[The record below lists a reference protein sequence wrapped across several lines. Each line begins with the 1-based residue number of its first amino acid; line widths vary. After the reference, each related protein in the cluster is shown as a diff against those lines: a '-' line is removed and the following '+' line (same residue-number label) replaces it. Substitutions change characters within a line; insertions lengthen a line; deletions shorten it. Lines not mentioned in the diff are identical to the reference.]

1 MRCKQGCRVGSVG
14 HCSPSMTFFIFPSG
28 YPSGRL
34 PDSRAIIFLK
44 IMSQPPTQ
52 PLGSSALFP
61 ELVLSRLSLYLT
73 LLFSS
78 SLHLSPCL
86 SSSLYGT
93 VSGTENMIFRILLPG
108 TLPES
113 PTFPSGKL
121 PGLHVFDM
129 AFHPNFRKHKPS

>member
-1 MRCKQGCRVGSVG
+1 MGLVGSLG
-14 HCSPSMTFFIFPSG
+14 HCSPSMTFFVFPSG

-34 PDSRAIIFLK
+34 PDSQAIIFMK
-44 IMSQPPTQ
+44 IMSPRPAQPP
-52 PLGSSALFP
+52 GSSALFP

-78 SLHLSPCL
+78 PLHLSPCL

-93 VSGTENMIFRILLPG
+93 VSGTENMIFAIHLLG
-108 TLPES
+108 FLPES
-113 PTFPSGKL
+113 PTFRSGRL

-129 AFHPNFRKHKPS
+129 AFHPNFLQHKCS